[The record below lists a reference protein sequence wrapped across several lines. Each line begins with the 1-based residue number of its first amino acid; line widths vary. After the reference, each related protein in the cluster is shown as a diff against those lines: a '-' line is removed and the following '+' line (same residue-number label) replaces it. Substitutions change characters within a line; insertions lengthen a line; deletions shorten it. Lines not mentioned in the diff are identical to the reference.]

1 MKKILFVVF
10 SMTIMNCVLVG
21 CNAISK
27 QDNNGNELPVLKT
40 ISNNASDIVY
50 DTETKIVYWDTYGSL
65 TPYLSKDGRYCKYE
79 KGKIVPVE
87 RRE

>member
-10 SMTIMNCVLVG
+10 SMTIMSCVLVG

-27 QDNNGNELPVLKT
+27 QDNNGNELPVLKA

-50 DTETKIVYWDTYGSL
+50 DTKTTIVYWDTYGSL
-65 TPYLSKDGRYCKYE
+65 TPYLSKDGRYCRYE
-79 KGKIVPVE
+79 KGEIVPIE

>member
-1 MKKILFVVF
+1 
-10 SMTIMNCVLVG
+10 MTIMSCVLVG
-21 CNAISK
+21 CNAISR

-40 ISNNASDIVY
+40 ISNNTNDIVY

-65 TPYLSKDGRYCKYE
+65 TPYLSKDGRYCRYE
-79 KGKIVPVE
+79 KGKIVPIE

>member
-10 SMTIMNCVLVG
+10 SMTIMSCVLVG
-21 CNAISK
+21 CNAISR

-40 ISNNASDIVY
+40 ISNNTNDIVY

-65 TPYLSKDGRYCKYE
+65 TPYLSKDGRYCRYE
-79 KGKIVPVE
+79 KGKIVPIE

>member
-10 SMTIMNCVLVG
+10 SMTIMSCVLVG

-79 KGKIVPVE
+79 KSKIVPIE

>member
-1 MKKILFVVF
+1 
-10 SMTIMNCVLVG
+10 MTIMSCVLVG

-65 TPYLSKDGRYCKYE
+65 TPYLSKDGRYCKYD
-79 KGKIVPVE
+79 KGKIVPIE

>member
-10 SMTIMNCVLVG
+10 SITIMSCVLVG
-21 CNAISK
+21 CNAISR

-65 TPYLSKDGRYCKYE
+65 TPYLSKDGRYCKYK
-79 KGKIVPVE
+79 KGKIVPIE

>member
-1 MKKILFVVF
+1 
-10 SMTIMNCVLVG
+10 MTIMSCVLVG

-27 QDNNGNELPVLKT
+27 QDNNRNELPVLKT
-40 ISNNASDIVY
+40 ISNQGDIVY

-65 TPYLSKDGRYCKYE
+65 IPYLSKDGRYCRYE
-79 KGKIVPVE
+79 KGKIVPIE

>member
-10 SMTIMNCVLVG
+10 SMTIMSCVLVG
-21 CNAISK
+21 CNAISR

-65 TPYLSKDGRYCKYE
+65 TPYLSKDGRYCRYE
-79 KGKIVPVE
+79 KGKIVPIE
-87 RRE
+87 RSE

>member
-10 SMTIMNCVLVG
+10 SMTIMSCVLVG

-65 TPYLSKDGRYCKYE
+65 TPYLSKDGRYCKYD
-79 KGKIVPVE
+79 KGKIVPIE

>member
-1 MKKILFVVF
+1 
-10 SMTIMNCVLVG
+10 MTIMSCVLVG

-27 QDNNGNELPVLKT
+27 QDNNRNELPVLKT
-40 ISNNASDIVY
+40 ISNQGDIVY

-65 TPYLSKDGRYCKYE
+65 TPYLSKDGRYCRYE
-79 KGKIVPVE
+79 KGKIVPIE

>member
-1 MKKILFVVF
+1 M
-10 SMTIMNCVLVG
+10 SCVLVG
-21 CNAISK
+21 CNAISR

-65 TPYLSKDGRYCKYE
+65 TPYLSKDGRYCKYK
-79 KGKIVPVE
+79 KGKIVPIE

>member
-1 MKKILFVVF
+1 
-10 SMTIMNCVLVG
+10 MTIMSCVLVG
-21 CNAISK
+21 CNAISR

-79 KGKIVPVE
+79 KGKIVPIE